1 MTSTLPIQEPSLRN
15 TPRANADMPMASA
28 FARTLRTFA
37 EREQLDLT
45 QTVFSSMEVEELPKK
60 KELRPRAVGSPLTPG
75 GSLARKVE
83 AQPEE
88 AVKPAQPVEPVE
100 APKAPAQPLSNGLL
114 SRGWT
119 WLKKNNKFTV
129 TKQMRVAETISLG
142 EKRFVSVIHV
152 DGQKFLIGGGAQGV
166 TLLTQLGTTQA
177 TADALQT
184 IANAGEQLK

>member
-1 MTSTLPIQEPSLRN
+1 MTSSLPIQEPSLRKAS
-15 TPRANADMPMASA
+15 RANANSPMVSA
-28 FARTLRTFA
+28 FARTLHSFA
-37 EREQLDLT
+37 EREQLDLD
-45 QTVFSSMEVEELPKK
+45 QVSFSSLEVEELPVRQKP
-60 KELRPRAVGSPLTPG
+60 RPRAVGSPLTAG
-75 GSLARKVE
+75 ASLNKKQEVK
-83 AQPEE
+83 PEE
-88 AVKPAQPVEPVE
+88 VIKPAPAEE
-100 APKAPAQPLSNGLL
+100 ENTTAPQRPNGLL
-114 SRGWT
+114 SRGWA

-166 TLLTQLGTTQA
+166 TLLTELSKSQS

>member
-1 MTSTLPIQEPSLRN
+1 MTSSLPIQEPSLRKA
-15 TPRANADMPMASA
+15 PRATANAPMVSA
-28 FARTLRTFA
+28 FARTLHSFA
-37 EREQLDLT
+37 EREELDLD
-45 QTVFSSMEVEELPKK
+45 QVSFSSLEVEELPVRQTP
-60 KELRPRAVGSPLTPG
+60 RPRAVGSPLTAG
-75 GSLARKVE
+75 ASLTKKQE
-83 AQPEE
+83 AKPEE
-88 AVKPAQPVEPVE
+88 VVKPVERVE
-100 APKAPAQPLSNGLL
+100 EKKAPAQPLANGLL
-114 SRGWT
+114 SRGWA

-166 TLLTQLGTTQA
+166 TLLTELSTSQS